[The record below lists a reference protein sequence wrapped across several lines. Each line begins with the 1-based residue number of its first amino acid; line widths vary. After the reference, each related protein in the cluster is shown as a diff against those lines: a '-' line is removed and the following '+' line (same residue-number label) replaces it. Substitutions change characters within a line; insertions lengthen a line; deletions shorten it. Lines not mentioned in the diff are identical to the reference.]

1 MQRALLPARHTQKT
15 APLNPGRNNN
25 GGIQM
30 NCAVCIALVVAVLTV
45 AGIAGDLIGIALGLI
60 DPWDFK

>member
-1 MQRALLPARHTQKT
+1 
-15 APLNPGRNNN
+15 
-25 GGIQM
+25 M
-30 NCAVCIALVVAVLTV
+30 NCAVCIALVVVVLAV

>member
-1 MQRALLPARHTQKT
+1 
-15 APLNPGRNNN
+15 
-25 GGIQM
+25 M